1 MYLLTTRARYK
12 INKVIFKKSFS
23 SFKTFKSF
31 LFCQKSWNLH
41 LRKGLNFVFWRFF
54 KLQSFQKPLLLSEE
68 VFEFHEAN
76 GLQNQYSLLFL
87 AFRASWLS
95 KTVILSKDIFD
106 ENLNLQVFQSS
117 QVFKIPYS
125 FKRCLWASFSS
136 YGRLTK

>member
-12 INKVIFKKSFS
+12 INKVIFLKSFS
-23 SFKTFKSF
+23 TFKTFKSF
-31 LFCQKSWNLH
+31 LFCQKSSNLL

-95 KTVILSKDIFD
+95 KAVTMSK
-106 ENLNLQVFQSS
+106 ENLNLEVFQSS
-117 QVFKIPYS
+117 RAFKIPYS
-125 FKRCLWASFSS
+125 FKRYLWDSFSS